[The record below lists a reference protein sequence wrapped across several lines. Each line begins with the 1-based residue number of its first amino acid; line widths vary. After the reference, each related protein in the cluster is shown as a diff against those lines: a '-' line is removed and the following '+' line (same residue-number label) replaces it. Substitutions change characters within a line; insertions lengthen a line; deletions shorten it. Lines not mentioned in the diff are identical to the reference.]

1 MTGDLPDADRAV
13 KRNRVLEILEEAG
26 ADAVVLSSTA
36 AVSWYLDG
44 GRPGVSIAAEP
55 VVALRV
61 SRDGD
66 EVFTTSNEARRLAA
80 EELPAGLTVHE
91 RAWHEPMPAID
102 GLREAQVDDRL
113 RAARVP
119 LLPAET
125 ERFRRLGGDAA
136 ESMTDALSAAEPH
149 WSERRLASAVAAGI
163 VRVGADPLVV
173 LVAGESRSAFPH
185 PLPTAARLGR
195 RAMAVACARRDGL
208 IADLT
213 RWVAFGPPTQAEHDA
228 ERRIL
233 DVEAAAF
240 DATRPGRRLCDVL
253 DAIRLAYPAAGFA
266 ADQWTR
272 HHQGGAAGYNGRD
285 PRAVPGTQ
293 DTIRLGQ
300 AFAWNPWV
308 PGAKVEDTVLLT
320 GDDDAPRIETLTLD
334 PRWPTVEVA
343 GRARPATLER

>member
-1 MTGDLPDADRAV
+1 MTGHSRDDDRVV
-13 KRNRVLEILEEAG
+13 KRDRVLEILEEAG
-26 ADAVVLSSTA
+26 ADAVVLSSHA

-55 VVALRV
+55 VVAVRV
-61 SRDGD
+61 SLDGD
-66 EVFTTSNEARRLAA
+66 EVFTTSNEVGRLAA

-102 GLREAQVDDRL
+102 GLREAQVDDLL

-125 ERFRRLGGDAA
+125 ERFRRLGSDAA
-136 ESMTDALSAAEPH
+136 VAMTDALSCAEPG
-149 WSERRLASAVAAGI
+149 WSERRLAAAVAAGI
-163 VRVGADPLVV
+163 VRAGADPLVV
-173 LVAGESRSAFPH
+173 LVAGESRSAYPH
-185 PLPTAARLGR
+185 PLPTTAPLGR

-213 RWVAFGPPTQAEHDA
+213 RWVRFGPPTRAERDA
-228 ERRIL
+228 ERRIR

-240 DATRPGRRLCDVL
+240 DATRPGRPLSDVL
-253 DAIRLAYPAAGFA
+253 DAIHVAYPAAGFA

-285 PRAVPGTQ
+285 PRAVPGAH
-293 DTIRLGQ
+293 DTIHLGQ

-320 GDDDAPRIETLTLD
+320 GDHSAPRIETLTID

-343 GRARPATLER
+343 GRSRPATLER